1 MMKQKTTGHRRIPSR
16 LLGVSLLLAGMSL
29 VPVSGPV
36 WAREGAT
43 AATFGLVDEAPHTFL
58 RPKQVSLFPTH
69 ALVQGEEE
77 LEVRVRDGVGR
88 VELFVPENAR
98 NLQFDLGDVRLA
110 SWRSRVAP
118 AAVAD
123 GDARRRQDLL
133 ARKRA
138 VEGELEAVSAR
149 LGLWT
154 AHAGE
159 RSLEALEKLDARMA
173 EVIPRLRERQAALQR
188 ELKTIS
194 NVLASLP
201 RVTESGQLVILLLD
215 GAPAG
220 KVRVRYAYTLD
231 NSGWDPVYDLDAR
244 PEEGT
249 VRVLL
254 TARLRQNSGMD
265 WRGCDLSIVWQDA
278 RPLDAPALPV
288 WRVDDGPVP
297 RPYARAAAEF
307 KAAPVVLAARADSA
321 PNAPA
326 APVPVLD
333 KGTYA
338 RWDLG
343 RVTLPQGQERLVL
356 RQEEWKAPLQW
367 VARPD
372 EQGSPV
378 WLMVERALDSTP
390 WPSAQAEFS
399 VDGLPVGS
407 GRFVP
412 EGNEVRLYFGVD
424 PRVSVTTTTDDKRR
438 GETGII
444 GKRQTWSWNWT
455 YTVHNAR
462 AQAVTV
468 RVERPEP
475 LPVNKS
481 VEVSLDGTRAQK
493 GEDHSLFWK
502 VEVPAGESR
511 SISHGVN
518 VSAPAELGLSPV
530 AP

>member
-58 RPKQVSLFPTH
+58 RPGHVSLFPTH

-88 VELFVPENAR
+88 VELFVPEGAR

-118 AAVAD
+118 AAVGD

-173 EVIPRLRERQAALQR
+173 EVIPRLRERQGALQR
-188 ELKTIS
+188 ELKTLS
-194 NVLASLP
+194 SVLVSLP

-215 GAPAG
+215 GMPAG

-244 PEEGT
+244 PEEGI

-254 TARLRQNSGMD
+254 AARLRQNSGMD

-288 WRVDDGPVP
+288 WRVDEGPVP

-307 KAAPVVLAARADSA
+307 KSAPVMLADSA
-321 PNAPA
+321 AGAPA

-343 RVTLPQGQERLVL
+343 RVTLPQGQEHLVL

-372 EQGSPV
+372 GQGSPV
-378 WLMVERALDSTP
+378 WLMVERVLDSTP

-412 EGNEVRLYFGVD
+412 EGNRVRLYFGVD

-462 AQAVTV
+462 ARAVTV

-481 VEVSLDGTRAQK
+481 VDVSLDGTRPQK
-493 GEDHSLFWK
+493 GGDHSLFWK

-518 VSAPAELGLSPV
+518 VSAPAELDLNPV

>member
-194 NVLASLP
+194 NVLA
-201 RVTESGQLVILLLD
+201 
-215 GAPAG
+215 A
-220 KVRVRYAYTLD
+220 
-231 NSGWDPVYDLDAR
+231 
-244 PEEGT
+244 
-249 VRVLL
+249 
-254 TARLRQNSGMD
+254 
-265 WRGCDLSIVWQDA
+265 C
-278 RPLDAPALPV
+278 
-288 WRVDDGPVP
+288 
-297 RPYARAAAEF
+297 RA
-307 KAAPVVLAARADSA
+307 
-321 PNAPA
+321 
-326 APVPVLD
+326 
-333 KGTYA
+333 
-338 RWDLG
+338 
-343 RVTLPQGQERLVL
+343 
-356 RQEEWKAPLQW
+356 
-367 VARPD
+367 
-372 EQGSPV
+372 
-378 WLMVERALDSTP
+378 
-390 WPSAQAEFS
+390 
-399 VDGLPVGS
+399 
-407 GRFVP
+407 
-412 EGNEVRLYFGVD
+412 
-424 PRVSVTTTTDDKRR
+424 
-438 GETGII
+438 
-444 GKRQTWSWNWT
+444 
-455 YTVHNAR
+455 
-462 AQAVTV
+462 
-468 RVERPEP
+468 
-475 LPVNKS
+475 
-481 VEVSLDGTRAQK
+481 
-493 GEDHSLFWK
+493 
-502 VEVPAGESR
+502 
-511 SISHGVN
+511 
-518 VSAPAELGLSPV
+518 
-530 AP
+530 

>member
-288 WRVDDGPVP
+288 WPGAASLRPGRCGIQGRPCGDGRPGRQRAQRSRRSCAGAGQGHLCPLGSGP
-297 RPYARAAAEF
+297 RDPAAGAGTPCAAAGRMEG
-307 KAAPVVLAARADSA
+307 PLA
-321 PNAPA
+321 
-326 APVPVLD
+326 V
-333 KGTYA
+333 G
-338 RWDLG
+338 G
-343 RVTLPQGQERLVL
+343 
-356 RQEEWKAPLQW
+356 
-367 VARPD
+367 
-372 EQGSPV
+372 
-378 WLMVERALDSTP
+378 
-390 WPSAQAEFS
+390 PS
-399 VDGLPVGS
+399 
-407 GRFVP
+407 
-412 EGNEVRLYFGVD
+412 
-424 PRVSVTTTTDDKRR
+424 
-438 GETGII
+438 
-444 GKRQTWSWNWT
+444 
-455 YTVHNAR
+455 
-462 AQAVTV
+462 
-468 RVERPEP
+468 
-475 LPVNKS
+475 
-481 VEVSLDGTRAQK
+481 
-493 GEDHSLFWK
+493 
-502 VEVPAGESR
+502 
-511 SISHGVN
+511 
-518 VSAPAELGLSPV
+518 
-530 AP
+530 

>member
-288 WRVDDGPVP
+288 WRVDEAGRCGIQGRPCGDGRPGRQRAQRSRRSCAGAGQGHLCPLGSGP
-297 RPYARAAAEF
+297 R
-307 KAAPVVLAARADSA
+307 D
-321 PNAPA
+321 PA
-326 APVPVLD
+326 A
-333 KGTYA
+333 
-338 RWDLG
+338 
-343 RVTLPQGQERLVL
+343 GQERLVL

-412 EGNEVRLYFGVD
+412 EGNKVRLYFGVD

>member
-254 TARLRQNSGMD
+254 TARSVSYTHL
-265 WRGCDLSIVWQDA
+265 
-278 RPLDAPALPV
+278 
-288 WRVDDGPVP
+288 
-297 RPYARAAAEF
+297 
-307 KAAPVVLAARADSA
+307 
-321 PNAPA
+321 
-326 APVPVLD
+326 
-333 KGTYA
+333 
-338 RWDLG
+338 
-343 RVTLPQGQERLVL
+343 TLPTILLV
-356 RQEEWKAPLQW
+356 
-367 VARPD
+367 
-372 EQGSPV
+372 
-378 WLMVERALDSTP
+378 
-390 WPSAQAEFS
+390 
-399 VDGLPVGS
+399 
-407 GRFVP
+407 
-412 EGNEVRLYFGVD
+412 
-424 PRVSVTTTTDDKRR
+424 
-438 GETGII
+438 
-444 GKRQTWSWNWT
+444 
-455 YTVHNAR
+455 
-462 AQAVTV
+462 
-468 RVERPEP
+468 
-475 LPVNKS
+475 
-481 VEVSLDGTRAQK
+481 
-493 GEDHSLFWK
+493 
-502 VEVPAGESR
+502 
-511 SISHGVN
+511 
-518 VSAPAELGLSPV
+518 
-530 AP
+530 

>member
-1 MMKQKTTGHRRIPSR
+1 
-16 LLGVSLLLAGMSL
+16 
-29 VPVSGPV
+29 
-36 WAREGAT
+36 
-43 AATFGLVDEAPHTFL
+43 
-58 RPKQVSLFPTH
+58 
-69 ALVQGEEE
+69 
-77 LEVRVRDGVGR
+77 
-88 VELFVPENAR
+88 
-98 NLQFDLGDVRLA
+98 
-110 SWRSRVAP
+110 
-118 AAVAD
+118 
-123 GDARRRQDLL
+123 
-133 ARKRA
+133 
-138 VEGELEAVSAR
+138 
-149 LGLWT
+149 
-154 AHAGE
+154 
-159 RSLEALEKLDARMA
+159 MA

-215 GAPAG
+215 SAPAG
-220 KVRVRYAYTLD
+220 KVCVRYAYTLD

-288 WRVDDGPVP
+288 WRVDEGPVP

-412 EGNEVRLYFGVD
+412 EGNKVRLYFGVD